1 MYVDLRNTPKTLHDL
16 QRRNRIHEPYFWIM
30 TYNRLL
36 VLYFLGIFTCPGLA
50 VECWTTSE
58 RMPLSDDCHD
68 LVNRLALAAR
78 DPEKNLLKTWGFMLE
93 DGRRTAKLPKRY
105 LLHYPARH
113 PKNHCAIK
121 LDAIIEDP
129 TATDHFRLGDAVWAA
144 HRVLSTCLVSGK
156 SGEEYPG
163 YRLDTRHRHR
173 VWARL
178 EYHDDLPN
186 LTINNNNNN
195 SNSTAYAITDTALVA

>member
-1 MYVDLRNTPKTLHDL
+1 MIN
-16 QRRNRIHEPYFWIM
+16 NW
-30 TYNRLL
+30 LL
-36 VLYFLGIFTCPGLA
+36 FLCFLGSFVCPSLA

-78 DPEKNLLKTWGFMLE
+78 DPEKNILKTWGFMLE
-93 DGRRTAKLPKRY
+93 DSRRTAKLPKRY
-105 LLHYPARH
+105 LLHYPRRH

-121 LDAIIEDP
+121 LDAILEDP
-129 TATDHFRLGDAVWAA
+129 TATDHFRLGDVVWAA

-156 SGEEYPG
+156 SGEEFPG

-178 EYHDDLPN
+178 EYNDEIPH
-186 LTINNNNNN
+186 LTTNNIDG
-195 SNSTAYAITDTALVA
+195 NSTIHAITETTMVVTGDNAGTL